1 MTEQYSHLGGMA
13 PPQVVSFTVGAKYE
27 PAYSRLGEATA
38 EPVRTFPLKD
48 QREGYRSQSFY
59 CPAKPTDA
67 AGIVSAMA
75 FLKVPY
81 NF

>member
-1 MTEQYSHLGGMA
+1 M
-13 PPQVVSFTVGAKYE
+13 VSFTVAARSE

-48 QREGYRSQSFY
+48 QREGYRSQRFY

-67 AGIVSAMA
+67 AGIVSARA